1 MAQNNHIKLP
11 YSEQSGH
18 IPSADRIHVGEM
30 WINGADSIIGTKKQ
44 DGSIVQFAQFTPAQ
58 REKLLTLDGEYIP
71 TSGTVDNVS
80 VAQIGTVAGS
90 NNIVI
95 DDSSSTAIEYTA
107 AADDQII
114 INVAKTTGHKA
125 TKLVISKPAGV
136 TCTITWQG
144 VDQWLS
150 TIDEPVF
157 GESTESQELCVAV
170 FTSKTNNCVNVIY
183 NTEDTELSEGGGVW
197 GGIQGDI
204 ANQQDLVDYV
214 AEHGFTGNYTTVE
227 NVNLTSSSDTG
238 TSSVVVGDN
247 SSGTGKAVT
256 ISATNSAVTRSA
268 GNNTIVVDSENGTSI
283 TGDVNVTGTITGT
296 VTKAI
301 NDSDGNP
308 INTTY
313 APLNSAAFT
322 GNVTVDSEAVLTTS
336 SLANYPTNEVV
347 EAEFSSYDKNIKAHI
362 ESELSHYA
370 TTETVN
376 QQLATKADA
385 SVIPELMPKT
395 GGIFTGAVQIQ
406 QPTAPTH
413 PTTKQY
419 VDDAIQTLND
429 AVDDELALKANLAN
443 PTFTGTVTVPTPSAN
458 GAAANKQY
466 VDQAIADLNI
476 TQYATDDDLTSGLA
490 KKVDTT
496 EMTKYM
502 SKAGGMFTG
511 AVTVQNPTSDNNPAT
526 KAYVDNAV
534 ASVYKYKGSVANVG
548 ALPSSKQV
556 VGDVYNVEDTG
567 DNYAWDGKQWDKLAG
582 VVDLSNYATK
592 AEVNVKADDNEV
604 VKLTGNQTID
614 GIKTFDQSIIV
625 HANPLVR
632 SENLSVGIADTPEDR
647 TTTVQ
652 RILAQ
657 AVDKDGQRLLSLETT
672 FSNTRRRSISING
685 RNAANTGWVQL
696 ANFSEDFN
704 GKCTLQLGN
713 DPDAD
718 EDSTIAATTAWVRDT
733 IASLVPDIKVTN
745 ATLADRATRLATSR
759 NIALTGDVTGTASF
773 NGSANANIITT
784 LADSGATA
792 GAYGPTAAATLA
804 FGGSVNIPQIT
815 VDAKGRVTKG
825 AHFAIKLPA
834 APTSVSGNAGTATRL
849 ATARNITLAGD
860 VTGSTSFNGS
870 ANVEIDAT
878 LAESGV
884 TAGSYGPTANAT
896 PAFNATFNVPQLT
909 VDAKGRVTSAATRT
923 VRIPAAPTSVSG
935 NAGTATRLAT
945 ARNITLTGDAEG
957 SASFNG
963 SADAEIE
970 VAVSHADA
978 ADSATT
984 ATRLSANK
992 TFSLTGAVTG
1002 STSSNLSGNVSIAT
1016 TYTAMKGATSSTAGT
1031 VGAVPAPAANQ
1042 HTRFLRGDGTWQV
1055 PTNTTYSVF
1064 KAATSSAAGGTGL
1077 VPAPAAGEND
1087 EFLRGDGT
1095 WQVPTDNK
1103 VSCTASTANGNYPL
1117 LVKASTSTSN
1127 TTAGALF
1134 DADTTLNPSTGA
1146 LTVGKLQSRVTS
1158 TRWVDGAKD
1167 GGSILQATGVND
1179 GEFVPFIRYKSNN
1192 GAFVLNGHQ
1201 DGMILSYLTDANINN
1216 STNTVTESLE
1226 FTEAGRLI
1234 STGGFQGSLSGN
1246 ASTASKLATARTIR
1260 TNLASTSTASFDGSG
1275 NVTPGVQ
1282 GILGTANGGTG
1293 NDDGTVAK
1301 LTTARTFICNLE
1313 STTAGS
1319 FNGTANVTLGVS
1331 GELPTARGG
1340 TGRTDGRAQ
1349 GLATARTIDGVS
1361 FNGTANIIHY
1371 GTCST
1376 AAGTAAKTV
1385 SCSGFTLATGA
1396 RIAVKFTVTNTATNS
1411 SVTLNVNNTGAKN
1424 IYYRGSATG
1433 WSNSVLAANRTYE
1446 FVYNGTQYE
1455 FVGDID
1461 TGSNNVGQTNTT
1473 TNANY
1478 PVLFRYNNNTTNG
1491 TSGTRFCSGVQVNPS
1506 TGTLS
1511 ATILSATSDKRLK
1524 NIIDRTE
1531 DVDLSNVHSYR
1542 YTFDQDEQQIEHVGL
1557 IAQDVQKV
1565 LPQAVVPNGEYLSLD
1580 YNAIIAVLVDKIN
1593 KLEAKIA
1600 DLESR
1605 V

>member
-18 IPSADRIHVGEM
+18 IPSADRIHVGEV

-71 TSGTVDNVS
+71 KSGTVDNVS
-80 VAQIGTVAGS
+80 VAQIGTIAGS

-107 AADDQII
+107 VADDRIV
-114 INVAKTTGHKA
+114 INIAKTTGHKA

-157 GESTESQELCVAV
+157 GESTEPQELCVAV

-183 NTEDTELSEGGGVW
+183 NTEDTELSEGGSVW

-214 AEHGFTGNYTTVE
+214 AEHGFTGNYTTAE
-227 NVNLTSSSDTG
+227 NVSLTSSNDNG
-238 TSSVVVGDN
+238 TSSVVIGDS

-268 GNNTIVVDSENGTSI
+268 GNNSIVVDSENGTTI
-283 TGDVNVTGTITGT
+283 TGDVAVTGTITGT

-301 NDSDGNP
+301 NDSDNNP

-313 APLNSAAFT
+313 ARLDGAAFT
-322 GNVTVDSEAVLTTS
+322 GNVTVDSESVLTTS

-362 ESELSHYA
+362 ESELAPYA
-370 TTETVN
+370 LTETVN

-419 VDDAIQTLND
+419 VDDVVQTLND
-429 AVDDELALKANLAN
+429 DIDDELALKANLAN
-443 PTFTGTVTVPTPSAN
+443 PTFTGTVTVPKPSAN

-466 VDQAIADLNI
+466 VDQAIADLNVD
-476 TQYATDDDLTSGLA
+476 QYATDTDLTSGLA

-496 EMTKYM
+496 EMANYM
-502 SKAGGMFTG
+502 PKTGGAFTG

-592 AEVNVKADDNEV
+592 AEVNAKADDNEV
-604 VKLTGNQTID
+604 VKLTDNQTID
-614 GIKTFDQSIIV
+614 GIKTFDQSVIV

-632 SENLSVGIADTPEDR
+632 SENLSAGIADTPEDR

-672 FSNTRRRSISING
+672 FSNTRRRSLSING
-685 RNAANTGWVQL
+685 RNATDTGWVQL

-733 IASLVPDIKVTN
+733 IDSVVPGIKITN
-745 ATLADRATRLATSR
+745 ATLADRATQLATSR
-759 NIALTGDVTGTASF
+759 NIALTGDVTGSASF
-773 NGSANANIITT
+773 NGSANANITAT
-784 LADSGATA
+784 LANSGATA

-825 AHFAIKLPA
+825 AHYAIKLPA
-834 APTSVSGNAGTATRL
+834 APTTVSGNAGSATKL
-849 ATARNITLAGD
+849 ATARTIG
-860 VTGSTSFNGS
+860 
-870 ANVEIDAT
+870 
-878 LAESGV
+878 
-884 TAGSYGPTANAT
+884 
-896 PAFNATFNVPQLT
+896 
-909 VDAKGRVTSAATRT
+909 
-923 VRIPAAPTSVSG
+923 
-935 NAGTATRLAT
+935 
-945 ARNITLTGDAEG
+945 
-957 SASFNG
+957 
-963 SADAEIE
+963 
-970 VAVSHADA
+970 
-978 ADSATT
+978 
-984 ATRLSANK
+984 
-992 TFSLTGAVTG
+992 LTGAVTG
-1002 STSSNLSGNVSIAT
+1002 TATSFDGTKNITISTTAVDGTKVSVFG
-1016 TYTAMKGATSSTAGT
+1016 KATSSAAGT

-1042 HTRFLRGDGTWQV
+1042 HTRFLRGDGTWQ
-1055 PTNTTYSVF
+1055 T
-1064 KAATSSAAGGTGL
+1064 
-1077 VPAPAAGEND
+1077 
-1087 EFLRGDGT
+1087 
-1095 WQVPTDNK
+1095 PTDNK
-1103 VSCTASTANGNYPL
+1103 VSCTASTANGNYPI
-1117 LVKASTSTSN
+1117 LVKASTATSTA
-1127 TTAGALF
+1127 TAGALF
-1134 DADTTLNPSTGA
+1134 ATKVTLNPSSGTITA
-1146 LTVGKLQSRVTS
+1146 TS
-1158 TRWVDGAKD
+1158 F
-1167 GGSILQATGVND
+1167 N
-1179 GEFVPFIRYKSNN
+1179 
-1192 GAFVLNGHQ
+1192 
-1201 DGMILSYLTDANINN
+1201 
-1216 STNTVTESLE
+1216 
-1226 FTEAGRLI
+1226 
-1234 STGGFQGSLSGN
+1234 GSLTGN
-1246 ASTASKLATARTIR
+1246 ASTANSLNSSGELTALTEATQGSVGLQLYEVYNNGYPTKYGNLIHVRGSVNEGEGELLLGWSGTSGGYEGIQYRSKRDVSSSNWSDWVKVYTSGDTIP
-1260 TNLASTSTASFDGSG
+1260 
-1275 NVTPGVQ
+1275 V
-1282 GILGTANGGTG
+1282 ANGGTG
-1293 NDDGTVAK
+1293 RTDGKV
-1301 LTTARTFICNLE
+1301 TALANKRTFICNLE
-1313 STTAGS
+1313 STATGS
-1319 FNGTANVTLGVS
+1319 FDGTGNVTLGVS
-1331 GELPTARGG
+1331 GELPTSRGG

-1361 FNGTANIIHY
+1361 FNGTGNIIHY

-1396 RIAVKFTVTNTATNS
+1396 RIAVKFTVTNTATNR

-1424 IYYRGSATG
+1424 IYYRGSSTA

-1478 PVLFRYNNNTTNG
+1478 PVLFRYNNNTSNG

-1531 DVDLSNVHSYR
+1531 DVDLSDVHSYR

-1565 LPQAVVPNGEYLSLD
+1565 LPQAVVRNGEYLSLD

-1593 KLEAKIA
+1593 KLEAKVA
-1600 DLESR
+1600 DLQSR
-1605 V
+1605 I

>member
-71 TSGTVDNVS
+71 KSGTVDNVS
-80 VAQIGTVAGS
+80 VAQIGTIAGS

-107 AADDQII
+107 VADDQIV

-125 TKLVISKPAGV
+125 TKLVISKPAGI

-157 GESTESQELCVAV
+157 GESTEPQELCVAI

-183 NTEDTELSEGGGVW
+183 NTEDTELSEGGSVW

-204 ANQQDLVDYV
+204 TNQQDLVDYV

-227 NVNLTSSSDTG
+227 NVNLTSTDENG
-238 TSSVVVGDN
+238 TSSVVVGDS

-256 ISATNSAVTRSA
+256 ISATSSAVTRSA
-268 GNNTIVVDSENGTSI
+268 GNNSIVVDSENGTSI
-283 TGDVNVTGTITGT
+283 TGDVAVTGTITGT

-301 NDSDGNP
+301 NDSDNNP

-313 APLNSAAFT
+313 ARLDGAAFT
-322 GNVTVDSEAVLTTS
+322 GNVTVDSELVLTTS
-336 SLANYPTNEVV
+336 SLDNYPTSEVV

-362 ESELSHYA
+362 ESELAPYA

-395 GGIFTGAVQIQ
+395 GGIFTGAIQVQ
-406 QPTAPTH
+406 QPTAETH

-419 VDDAIQTLND
+419 VDDAIQALND
-429 AVDDELALKANLAN
+429 AVDDQLALKANLAN
-443 PTFTGTVTVPTPSAN
+443 PTFTGTVTVPAPSAS

-466 VDQAIADLNI
+466 VDKAIADLNI
-476 TQYATDDDLTSGLA
+476 SQYATDNDLTTGLA
-490 KKVDTT
+490 RKVDTT
-496 EMTKYM
+496 EMTNYM

-511 AVTVQNPTSDNNPAT
+511 AVTVQNPTSDMNPAT

-592 AEVNVKADDNEV
+592 AEVNVKANDNEV
-604 VKLTGNQTID
+604 VKLTGDQTVN
-614 GIKTFDQSIIV
+614 GIKTFNESIIV

-632 SENLSVGIADTPEDR
+632 SENLSVSIADTPEDR
-647 TTTVQ
+647 TSTVQ

-657 AVDKDGQRLLSLETT
+657 AVDKDGQRLISLETT
-672 FSNTRRRSISING
+672 FSNTRRRGLTING
-685 RNAANTGWVQL
+685 RNAENTGWVMI
-696 ANFSEDFN
+696 ANFSEDFD
-704 GKCTLQLGN
+704 GKCTLQLAN
-713 DPDAD
+713 NPDSD

-733 IASLVPDIKVTN
+733 IASVVPGIKVTN
-745 ATLADRATRLATSR
+745 AALADRATQLATSR
-759 NIALTGDVTGTASF
+759 NIALTGDVTGSASF
-773 NGSANANIITT
+773 NGTANASIKAT

-792 GAYGPTAAATLA
+792 GAYGPIAATTLA

-825 AHFAIKLPA
+825 AHYAIKLPA
-834 APTSVSGNAGTATRL
+834 APTSVSGNAGSATKL
-849 ATARNITLAGD
+849 ATARTIG
-860 VTGSTSFNGS
+860 
-870 ANVEIDAT
+870 
-878 LAESGV
+878 
-884 TAGSYGPTANAT
+884 
-896 PAFNATFNVPQLT
+896 
-909 VDAKGRVTSAATRT
+909 
-923 VRIPAAPTSVSG
+923 
-935 NAGTATRLAT
+935 
-945 ARNITLTGDAEG
+945 
-957 SASFNG
+957 
-963 SADAEIE
+963 
-970 VAVSHADA
+970 
-978 ADSATT
+978 
-984 ATRLSANK
+984 
-992 TFSLTGAVTG
+992 LTGAVTG
-1002 STSSNLSGNVSIAT
+1002 TATSFDGTKNISISTTEIDGTKVSVFG
-1016 TYTAMKGATSSTAGT
+1016 KATSSAAGT

-1127 TTAGALF
+1127 ATAGALF
-1134 DADTTLNPSTGA
+1134 DADTTLNPSTGL
-1146 LTVGKLQSRVTS
+1146 LTVGKLQSRVAS

-1167 GGSILQATGVND
+1167 GGSILQATGVD
-1179 GEFVPFIRYKSNN
+1179 SGDFVPFIRYKSNN

-1226 FTEAGRLI
+1226 FTEAGTLV
-1234 STGGFQGSLSGN
+1234 STGGFQGSLNGN
-1246 ASTASKLATARTIR
+1246 ASSATKLATARTIR
-1260 TNLASTSTASFDGSG
+1260 TNLASTSTASFNGTA

-1282 GILGTANGGTG
+1282 GILPVANGGTG

-1331 GELPTARGG
+1331 GELPTSRGG

-1411 SVTLNVNNTGAKN
+1411 TVTLNVNNTGAKN
-1424 IYYRGSATG
+1424 IYYRGSGTA

-1461 TGSNNVGQTNTT
+1461 TGSNNVTQTNTT

-1478 PVLFRYNNNTTNG
+1478 PVLFRYNNNTSNG
-1491 TSGTRFCSGVQVNPS
+1491 TAATRFCSGVQVNPS

-1542 YTFDQDEQQIEHVGL
+1542 YTFEQDEQQIEHVGL

-1580 YNAIIAVLVDKIN
+1580 YNAIVAVLVDKIN
-1593 KLEAKIA
+1593 KLEAKVA